1 MSAHWPLV
9 PLGEVL
15 TKSEDWIDLDPEKS
29 FREVTVR
36 LWGKGVVLRR
46 DASGAEIAG
55 SRRLR
60 VRAGQ
65 FILSRIDARNG
76 AFGLIPDALDGAV
89 VSNDFP
95 VFTPNPSRLLPSF
108 LSWISKTHDFVNLC
122 KAASEGTTNRVR
134 LQENR
139 FLPMTIPLPPLPEQ
153 RRIVARIEELAAKI
167 EEAGGL
173 RRQTV
178 EEANRLLILM
188 AHRPDL
194 DDTTKHQKGWVE
206 IGLSEVIRQAEDAH
220 AVKPDAS
227 YPNLGIYS
235 FGHGL
240 FKKPPIQ
247 GLSTSAKVL
256 YRVRSGQ
263 FIYNRLF
270 AFEGACGMVSDEF
283 DGYFVSSEYP
293 TFECNPNGVRVEFLY
308 AYFKSLGVWN
318 QVAAGSKGLG
328 DRRQRV
334 QPDDF
339 LTRRLMLP
347 PLEWQERIRHV
358 MAEVDTLK
366 QLQGETAAELDA
378 MLPSILDKAFKAE
391 L

>member
-1 MSAHWPLV
+1 MSNSWPLV

-15 TKSEDWIDLDPEKS
+15 TKSDEWITINPEKTYK
-29 FREVTVR
+29 EVTVR
-36 LWGKGVVLRR
+36 LWGKGVALRR
-46 DASGAEIAG
+46 EVGGAEIAA
-55 SRRLR
+55 SRRLK
-60 VRAGQ
+60 VNTGQ

-76 AFGLIPDALDGAV
+76 AFGLVPDSLDGAV

-95 VFTPNPSRLLPSF
+95 VFTPNADRILPSF
-108 LSWISKTHDFVNLC
+108 LSWMARTHSFVEIC
-122 KAASEGTTNRVR
+122 KRASEGTTNRVR
-134 LQENR
+134 LQEAR
-139 FLPMTIPLPPLPEQ
+139 FLAMKIPLPPLSEQ
-153 RRIVARIEELAAKI
+153 RRIVARIEKLAAKI
-167 EEAGGL
+167 EEARSL
-173 RRQTV
+173 RMKAV

-194 DDTTKHQKGWVE
+194 DEVTKRQKGWVE
-206 IGLSEVIRQAEDAH
+206 IELSKVIRPVEDAH

-247 GLSTSAKVL
+247 GISTSAKVL

-293 TFECNPNGVRVEFLY
+293 IFDCDPNHVKVEFLY
-308 AYFKSLGVWN
+308 AYLKSPRVWN
-318 QVAAGSKGLG
+318 QIAAGSKGLG
-328 DRRQRV
+328 HRRQRV
-334 QPDDF
+334 QPDHF
-339 LTRRLMLP
+339 LTHRLMLP
-347 PLEWQERIRHV
+347 PLEWQERIREV
-358 MAEVDTLK
+358 LSKVGTLRPLQSETGAEV
-366 QLQGETAAELDA
+366 DA
-378 MLPSILDKAFKAE
+378 MLPSILDKAFKGA